1 VRPSSSDTER
11 TWVGRFVIL
20 AATGVAVILIR
31 FKENNP
37 DFEPIKLIA
46 EMGLLA
52 IAFSTQLLPI
62 TIDMLFLRRGNLAGA
77 VSGLLAGLGTVF
89 FFTPFFS
96 MAVRG
101 SGSGDAAI
109 SFINNINRSIDTG
122 AFALVANVSV
132 FALVSRFTDG
142 SKRESP
148 A

>member
-1 VRPSSSDTER
+1 
-11 TWVGRFVIL
+11 
-20 AATGVAVILIR
+20 
-31 FKENNP
+31 
-37 DFEPIKLIA
+37 
-46 EMGLLA
+46 MGLLA

-101 SGSGDAAI
+101 SDSGDAAI
-109 SFINNINRSIDTG
+109 SFINDINRSIDTG
-122 AFALVANVSV
+122 AFALVANISA

-142 SKRESP
+142 SKRENP